1 MNKIIFAVD
10 GVVKS
15 VSTVYAAGGSVTC
28 NLENH
33 EQFGADINTDV
44 AEGYTVT
51 KNEDGTVTFDKPVA

>member
-15 VSTVYAAGGSVTC
+15 VSTVYAAGASVTC
-28 NLENH
+28 NLENY

-51 KNEDGTVTFDKPVA
+51 KNEDGSVTFNKP